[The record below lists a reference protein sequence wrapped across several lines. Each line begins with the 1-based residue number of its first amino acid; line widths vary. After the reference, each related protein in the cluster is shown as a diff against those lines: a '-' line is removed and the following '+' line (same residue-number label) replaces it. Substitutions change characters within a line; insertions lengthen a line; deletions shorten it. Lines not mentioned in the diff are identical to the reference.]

1 MLKSVNTTVSIG
13 VMPWLL
19 NEPDFVQMLFN
30 LNSSMLAFALFFI
43 SKKIGKKCTIKYNK
57 SSFFTNFGFIVFDEK
72 ERNDKKIKNKKIS
85 VNMILKKLN
94 SGDFINIRDSSYM
107 HKKSFVDCILNR
119 NPDINKFYYQIR
131 KALPVS
137 PLKIKN
143 NNAINIF
150 SITES
155 KIVEKLLSRKLL
167 NALGVMNRFFL
178 LKKDFISDYMHN
190 KECFLKMVY
199 SINRSWDR
207 DCTPH
212 EFISELDDTEM
223 RIFNDMSNKFYEEI
237 KECIFIRD
245 DICDIYELY
254 KITVLKVNAIIKFL
268 KSFHSR
274 GKRDLRRNS
283 SLLISDIIV
292 RKLINEKILVLSEYS
307 KNKKLLSELYKFV
320 HKYKIIKKRDI
331 QRKFQNFDKLVLNI
345 YINELLQENILRKTF
360 LTEDSKGKKI
370 ATMFHVNNKSSF

>member
-1 MLKSVNTTVSIG
+1 
-13 VMPWLL
+13 
-19 NEPDFVQMLFN
+19 
-30 LNSSMLAFALFFI
+30 
-43 SKKIGKKCTIKYNK
+43 
-57 SSFFTNFGFIVFDEK
+57 
-72 ERNDKKIKNKKIS
+72 
-85 VNMILKKLN
+85 
-94 SGDFINIRDSSYM
+94 M